1 MQAGERMA
9 SQKKIGAY
17 ITLDGEK
24 EFRAATTACNKSL
37 ATMKSE
43 MKLVEAQTAGSANSL
58 ETLQKKHEVL
68 SRTLE
73 EQEQKEKAVSAGLKH
88 AQEDYERVGSE
99 LENYRKKLEQARS
112 ALDDMKQSSETTKE
126 ALNDQSEQV
135 EQLESIV
142 SKGEQTYQRA
152 GNRVNDWQKQL
163 NNAEAQT
170 IRATKALNENAAYM
184 KEAESATDGYAKS
197 IDGFGNKV
205 DDTADKLTS
214 FGTILKT
221 NLTNT
226 AINIGKETF
235 TSAVQGTLELEDAQK
250 KLQASTG
257 AATQATKE
265 YSSEMQD
272 LYSAGYG
279 DSISGVAD
287 AMALVKQYTNET
299 DPSKI
304 KELAENGMALEDTFG
319 MDLSESI
326 RGADALMENMGL
338 TAEEAFDY
346 IAKGAQNGLDK
357 SGELTDNLS
366 EYSQLWAQAG
376 FSAEEMF
383 TILQNGLDSGA
394 YNLDK
399 VNDYVK
405 EFGVSLSDG
414 RIEENLGAFS
424 TDTQELFYQWKAG
437 EATTKQVFQSVISD
451 LANMENQQQ
460 ALTIASNTWSALGED
475 NAMKVITSLNNVNNT
490 YKNVQGTMEEVKNI
504 RYDSM
509 ANQWKSLGRTFQTDV
524 MSPMLQE
531 FLPAAKSGLEFLTD
545 NIDGIATA
553 AKVATPIVAGMFVV
567 KKGNEITK
575 LLQDTQKN
583 IKGVITWVTAHTA
596 AKTAE
601 TAAET
606 ANTAAQGAN
615 IAATTAGTA
624 ATTAHSV
631 ATTAATAAQTAFN
644 AALMANPAGVV
655 LVGLTALVGVIAVF
669 SGSVEEATTKTDELA
684 EATDSS
690 IEKLDAATQSLEDS
704 TQGWTDALSS
714 LKAQEGV
721 ADNLVTEL
729 YDLEAQSGKTDE
741 QIGRM
746 NTIVGEL
753 NSMFP
758 DLSLSIDENTG
769 ALSANE
775 QQTRRSIDAA
785 LEMSKASAAQ
795 EKMADIS
802 EDLVEAEMAKYEA
815 EQNLKDIGDE
825 LTALE
830 EERARITEESAEATE
845 NGAESYVEYN
855 GKMMDAQSALM
866 EIADAEGT
874 LTEKRDEQQEAL
886 DGLVTKYDEANGQ
899 YQSAYEYVQSLTD
912 GTTGNTDAINQNTEA
927 VVANAGAIAAKAGA
941 AAAGIETVNNEAFAY
956 QNLSE
961 TQQQLAVDVTNG
973 VLTMQENVQSAL
985 ESQMNMFE
993 EFDGGVQLSTDQLL
1007 SNMQSQID
1015 GVEKWEENLS
1025 TLAERGIDEGLLM
1038 KLSEMGPE
1046 GSGYVQTFVNMTD
1059 DELSKANDLW
1069 SQSIDIK
1076 GMTNDLGQQLL
1087 ESGAA
1092 NIAGGMDKLTPIL
1105 QASGANT
1112 VAGLVRG
1119 MQQAQATAEAQGNDL
1134 GVKVVESVNSGLG
1147 VQSPSKK
1154 TMQSGLY
1161 TAQGLALGMNTGKVT
1176 VMVAALGLATT
1187 VTKQIDNMITT
1198 SKFMSSGMKVTTGIV
1213 NGMNIGKVSVMI
1225 AAMGIAS
1232 TVITQINSSLT
1243 ASKFTSAG
1251 KNVSSGLAS
1260 GIRQGKSQVISAASE
1275 VASAAIQAA
1284 KNKLEIHSPS
1294 HVFRGMGNNSMES
1307 YAMGVEDKRRTVEN
1321 AVRRAVDFS
1330 DIQGTAG
1337 NTAGSAVNREQWAM
1351 ADIISEA
1358 MKNIKLI
1365 AYLNDREVTRALS
1378 GLGVKFGA

>member
-1 MQAGERMA
+1 MWAGERMA
-9 SQKKIGAY
+9 SRKKIGAY

-68 SRTLE
+68 SRTLD
-73 EQEQKEKAVSAGLKH
+73 EQKQKEAAVSAGLKH

-99 LENYRKKLEQARS
+99 LENYRKKLGQARDT
-112 ALDDMKQSSETTKE
+112 LDDMKRSSETTEE
-126 ALNDQSEQV
+126 ALNNQSEQI

-184 KEAESATDGYAKS
+184 KEAENATDGYAKS

-226 AINIGKETF
+226 AIDIGKETF

-257 AATQATKE
+257 ATTQATKE
-265 YSSEMQD
+265 YSAEMQE
-272 LYSAGYG
+272 LYSSGYG
-279 DSISGVAD
+279 DSISSVAD

-304 KELAENGMALEDTFG
+304 KELAESGIALEDTFG

-326 RGADALMENMGL
+326 RGVDALMENMGL

-346 IAKGAQNGLDK
+346 IAKGAQNGLNK

-414 RIEENLGAFS
+414 RIEQNLSAFS
-424 TDTQELFYQWKAG
+424 SNTQELFYQWKSG

-490 YKNVQGTMEEVKNI
+490 YKDVQGTMEEVKNI
-504 RYDSM
+504 RYDNV

-553 AKVATPIVAGMFVV
+553 AKVAAPAVAGIFVV
-567 KKGNEITK
+567 KKGNEMTK
-575 LLQDTQKN
+575 LLKDTQKN
-583 IKGVITWVTAHTA
+583 IKGVITWVTAHTV

-615 IAATTAGTA
+615 TTATVAGTA
-624 ATTAHSV
+624 ATTAHRV
-631 ATTAATAAQTAFN
+631 VTTAATAAQTAFN

-655 LVGLTALVGVIAVF
+655 LVGITALVGGIALL
-669 SGSVEEATTKTDELA
+669 SGEIEETTTKTDELT
-684 EATDSS
+684 EAADKS
-690 IEKLDAATQSLEDS
+690 IERMDTAAQSLEES
-704 TQGWTDALSS
+704 TQGWSDALSS

-721 ADNLVTEL
+721 ADQLVTEL
-729 YDLEAQSGKTDE
+729 YDLETQSGKTDD

-746 NTIVGEL
+746 HTIVGEL

-785 LEMSKASAAQ
+785 LELSKASAAQ
-795 EKMADIS
+795 EKMADIAD
-802 EDLVEAEMAKYEA
+802 DLVEADMAKYEA
-815 EQNLKDIGDE
+815 EQNLKDIGAE
-825 LTALE
+825 LNELDNERNRILE
-830 EERARITEESAEATE
+830 ENAEAAQKNTE
-845 NGAESYVEYN
+845 AYVEYN
-855 GKMMDAQSALM
+855 GEMVTAQDALM
-866 EIADAEGT
+866 MISEAEGDLLDKREEQQESLDG
-874 LTEKRDEQQEAL
+874 LTEK
-886 DGLVTKYDEANGQ
+886 YNEANSQ
-899 YQSAYEYVQSLTD
+899 YQSAYEYTKNLTE
-912 GTTGNTDAINQNTEA
+912 GTAANTDETNRNTEA
-927 VVANAGAIAAKAGA
+927 KQANAEAEATKQETA
-941 AAAGIETVNNEAFAY
+941 AASIEVLGEETAAY
-956 QNLSE
+956 QNLSA

-993 EFDGGVQLSTDQLL
+993 EFDGGVQLSTSQLL

-1015 GVEKWEENLS
+1015 GVTAWEQNLS
-1025 TLAERGIDEGLLM
+1025 ALADKGINQGLLQ
-1038 KLSEMGPE
+1038 KLAEMGPQ
-1046 GSGYVQTFVNMTD
+1046 GAGYVQTFANMTD
-1059 DELSKANDLW
+1059 SELKKANDLW
-1069 SQSIDIK
+1069 DQSVDIK
-1076 GMTNDLGQQLL
+1076 GMTNDWGQQLL

-1092 NIAGGMDKLTPIL
+1092 NIAGSMNNLTPL
-1105 QASGANT
+1105 MEASGANT
-1112 VAGLVRG
+1112 VLGLVRG
-1119 MQQAQATAEAQGNDL
+1119 MQQAQAAAEAQGNDL
-1134 GVKVVESVNSGLG
+1134 GVKLIDSIDNGLG
-1147 VQSPSKK
+1147 VQSPSRK
-1154 TMQSGLY
+1154 TTQSGRY
-1161 TAQGLALGMNTGKVT
+1161 VDQGLA
-1176 VMVAALGLATT
+1176 
-1187 VTKQIDNMITT
+1187 
-1198 SKFMSSGMKVTTGIV
+1198 
-1213 NGMNIGKVSVMI
+1213 NGMN
-1225 AAMGIAS
+1225 
-1232 TVITQINSSLT
+1232 
-1243 ASKFTSAG
+1243 AG
-1251 KNVSSGLAS
+1251 KAVVQNAARGVATAVTDQMTVSLSVIKFKGIGSRVPDGLAS
-1260 GIRQGKSQVISAASE
+1260 GIRAGKSQVISAATE

-1284 KNKLEIHSPS
+1284 NDKLEIHSPS
-1294 HVFRGMGNNSMES
+1294 HVFRRMGTNSMES
-1307 YAMGVEDKRRTVEN
+1307 YALGIKDRKASVERTVKG
-1321 AVRRAVDFS
+1321 AVDFGNVRGTMGS
-1330 DIQGTAG
+1330 IEGTATV
-1337 NTAGSAVNREQWAM
+1337 NEQRMLAGMIE
-1351 ADIISEA
+1351 EA
-1358 MKNIKLI
+1358 MKRVKFSV
-1365 AYLNDREVTRALS
+1365 YLGDREVTRALS
-1378 GLGVKFGA
+1378 GMKVMFSA

>member
-1 MQAGERMA
+1 MWAGERMA
-9 SQKKIGAY
+9 SRKKIGAY

-68 SRTLE
+68 SRTLD
-73 EQEQKEKAVSAGLKH
+73 EQKQKEAAVSAGLKH

-99 LENYRKKLEQARS
+99 LENYRKKLEQARDT
-112 ALDDMKQSSETTKE
+112 LDDMKRSSETTEE
-126 ALNDQSEQV
+126 ALNNQSEQI

-184 KEAESATDGYAKS
+184 KEAENATDGYAKS

-226 AINIGKETF
+226 AIDIGKETF
-235 TSAVQGTLELEDAQK
+235 TSTVQGTLELEDAQK

-257 AATQATKE
+257 ATTQATKE
-265 YSSEMQD
+265 YSAEMQE
-272 LYSAGYG
+272 LYSSGYG
-279 DSISGVAD
+279 DLISSVAD

-304 KELAENGMALEDTFG
+304 KELAESGMALEDTFG

-326 RGADALMENMGL
+326 RGVDALMENMGL

-346 IAKGAQNGLDK
+346 IAKGAQNGLNK

-405 EFGVSLSDG
+405 EFGISLSDG
-414 RIEENLGAFS
+414 RIEQNLSAFS

-437 EATTKQVFQSVISD
+437 GATTKQVFQSVISD

-490 YKNVQGTMEEVKNI
+490 YKDVQGTMEEVKNI
-504 RYDSM
+504 RYDSV

-524 MSPMLQE
+524 MAPILQE
-531 FLPAAKSGLEFLTD
+531 FLPAAKSGLEFFTD

-553 AKVATPIVAGMFVV
+553 AKVAAPAVAGIFVV
-567 KKGNEITK
+567 KKGNEMTK
-575 LLQDTQKN
+575 LLKDTQKN

-615 IAATTAGTA
+615 TAATTAGTV

-631 ATTAATAAQTAFN
+631 VTTAATAAQTAFN
-644 AALMANPAGVV
+644 AALMANPAGVA
-655 LVGLTALVGVIAVF
+655 LVGITALVGGIALL
-669 SGSVEEATTKTDELA
+669 SGTIEETTTKTDELA
-684 EATDSS
+684 EATDKS
-690 IEKLDAATQSLEDS
+690 IERMDAASQSLEES
-704 TQGWTDALSS
+704 TQGWADSLSS

-729 YDLEAQSGKTDE
+729 YDLEAQSGKTDD

-775 QQTRRSIDAA
+775 QQTRQSIDAA
-785 LEMSKASAAQ
+785 LELSKASAAQ
-795 EKMADIS
+795 EKMADIAD
-802 EDLVEAEMAKYEA
+802 DLVEAEMAKYEA

-825 LTALE
+825 LNELDTERNRILE
-830 EERARITEESAEATE
+830 ENAEAAQKNTE
-845 NGAESYVEYN
+845 AYVEYN
-855 GKMMDAQSALM
+855 GEMVNAQDALM
-866 EIADAEGT
+866 MISEAEST
-874 LTEKRDEQQEAL
+874 LLDKRDEQQEAL
-886 DGLVTKYDEANGQ
+886 DGLTEKYDEANSQ
-899 YQSAYEYVQSLTD
+899 YQSAYEYTQSLTE
-912 GTTGNTDAINQNTEA
+912 GTEANTEA
-927 VVANAGAIAAKAGA
+927 TNRNTEAKQANADADATKQETA
-941 AAAGIETVNNEAFAY
+941 AASIETLGEETAAY
-956 QNLSE
+956 QNLSA

-993 EFDGGVQLSTDQLL
+993 EFDGGVQLSTSQLL

-1015 GVEKWEENLS
+1015 GVTAWEQNLS
-1025 TLAERGIDEGLLM
+1025 ALADKGINQGLLQ
-1038 KLSEMGPE
+1038 KLAEMGPQ
-1046 GSGYVQTFVNMTD
+1046 GAGYVQTFANMTD
-1059 DELSKANDLW
+1059 SELKKANDLW
-1069 SQSIDIK
+1069 DQSIDIK
-1076 GMTNDLGQQLL
+1076 GMTNDWGQQLL

-1092 NIAGGMDKLTPIL
+1092 NIAGSMNSLTTL
-1105 QASGANT
+1105 MEASGANT
-1112 VAGLVRG
+1112 VMGLVRG

-1134 GVKVVESVNSGLG
+1134 GVKLIDSIDNGLG
-1147 VQSPSKK
+1147 VQSPSRK
-1154 TMQSGLY
+1154 TMQSGRY
-1161 TAQGLALGMNTGKVT
+1161 VDQGLANGMNTGKSVVQNAARSVATAVT
-1176 VMVAALGLATT
+1176 DQMSVSLSFV
-1187 VTKQIDNMITT
+1187 
-1198 SKFMSSGMKVTTGIV
+1198 KFKGIGGRV
-1213 NGMNIGKVSVMI
+1213 PD
-1225 AAMGIAS
+1225 
-1232 TVITQINSSLT
+1232 
-1243 ASKFTSAG
+1243 
-1251 KNVSSGLAS
+1251 GLAS
-1260 GIRQGKSQVISAASE
+1260 GIRAGKSEVISASIE

-1284 KNKLEIHSPS
+1284 NDELEINSPS
-1294 HVFRGMGNNSMES
+1294 HVFQRMGEGTMEGLVLGIKRKQKD
-1307 YAMGVEDKRRTVEN
+1307 AMKTVRE
-1321 AVRRAVDFS
+1321 AVDFK
-1330 DIQGTAG
+1330 DVRGTTGGIAGTAAR
-1337 NTAGSAVNREQWAM
+1337 NEQRTLAGM
-1351 ADIISEA
+1351 LTEA
-1358 MKNIKLI
+1358 MKSVKFSV
-1365 AYLNDREVTRALS
+1365 YLGDREVTRALS
-1378 GLGVKFGA
+1378 GMKVMFSA

>member
-1 MQAGERMA
+1 MA
-9 SQKKIGAY
+9 SKKKIGAY

-24 EFRAATTACNKSL
+24 EFRAATTDCNKSL

-68 SRTLE
+68 SRTLD
-73 EQEQKEKAVSAGLKH
+73 EQKQKEAAVSAGLKH
-88 AQEDYERVGSE
+88 AQEEYERVGSE

-112 ALDDMKQSSETTKE
+112 TLDDMKQSSETTE
-126 ALNDQSEQV
+126 GALNSQSEQV
-135 EQLESIV
+135 ERLEAIV

-226 AINIGKETF
+226 AIDIGKETF

-257 AATQATKE
+257 ATTQATKE
-265 YSSEMQD
+265 YSSEMQE

-279 DSISGVAD
+279 DSISSVAD

-304 KELAENGMALEDTFG
+304 KELAESGIALEDTFG

-326 RGADALMENMGL
+326 RGVDALMENMGL

-346 IAKGAQNGLDK
+346 IAKGAQNGLNK

-414 RIEENLGAFS
+414 RIEQNLSAFS
-424 TDTQELFYQWKAG
+424 SNTQELFYQWKSG

-490 YKNVQGTMEEVKNI
+490 YKDVQGTMEEVKNI
-504 RYDSM
+504 RYDNV

-545 NIDGIATA
+545 NIDGITTA
-553 AKVATPIVAGMFVV
+553 AKVAAPAVAGIFAV
-567 KKGNEITK
+567 KKGNEMTK
-575 LLQDTQKN
+575 LLKDTQKN

-615 IAATTAGTA
+615 TTATVAGTA

-631 ATTAATAAQTAFN
+631 VTTAATAAQTAFN

-655 LVGLTALVGVIAVF
+655 LVGITALVGGIALL
-669 SGSVEEATTKTDELA
+669 SGTIEETTTKTDELT
-684 EATDSS
+684 EAADKS
-690 IEKLDAATQSLEDS
+690 IERMDTAAQSLEES
-704 TQGWTDALSS
+704 TQGWSDALSS

-721 ADNLVTEL
+721 ADQLVTEL
-729 YDLEAQSGKTDE
+729 YDLEAQSGKTDD

-746 NTIVGEL
+746 HTIVGEL

-769 ALSANE
+769 ALSTNE

-785 LEMSKASAAQ
+785 LELSKASAAQ
-795 EKMADIS
+795 EKMADIAD
-802 EDLVEAEMAKYEA
+802 DLVEADMAKYEA
-815 EQNLKDIGDE
+815 EQNLKDIGAE
-825 LTALE
+825 LNELDNERNRILE
-830 EERARITEESAEATE
+830 ENAEAAQKNTE
-845 NGAESYVEYN
+845 AYVEYN
-855 GKMMDAQSALM
+855 GEMVTAQDALM
-866 EIADAEGT
+866 MISEAEGDLLDKREEQQESLDG
-874 LTEKRDEQQEAL
+874 LTEK
-886 DGLVTKYDEANGQ
+886 YNEANSQ
-899 YQSAYEYVQSLTD
+899 YQSAYEYTKNLTE
-912 GTTGNTDAINQNTEA
+912 GTAANTDETNRNTEA
-927 VVANAGAIAAKAGA
+927 KQANAKAEATKQETA
-941 AAAGIETVNNEAFAY
+941 AASIEVLGEETAAY
-956 QNLSE
+956 QNLSA

-993 EFDGGVQLSTDQLL
+993 EFDGGVQLSTSQLL

-1015 GVEKWEENLS
+1015 GVTAWEQNLS
-1025 TLAERGIDEGLLM
+1025 ALADKGINQGLLQ
-1038 KLSEMGPE
+1038 KLAEMGPQ
-1046 GSGYVQTFVNMTD
+1046 GAGYVQTFANMTD
-1059 DELSKANDLW
+1059 SELKKANDLW
-1069 SQSIDIK
+1069 DQSVDIK
-1076 GMTNDLGQQLL
+1076 GMTNDWGQQLL

-1092 NIAGGMDKLTPIL
+1092 NIAGSMNNLTPL
-1105 QASGANT
+1105 MEASGANT
-1112 VAGLVRG
+1112 VLGLVRG
-1119 MQQAQATAEAQGNDL
+1119 MQQAQAAAEAQGNDL
-1134 GVKVVESVNSGLG
+1134 GVKLIDSIDNGLG
-1147 VQSPSKK
+1147 VQSPSRK
-1154 TMQSGLY
+1154 TTQSGRY
-1161 TAQGLALGMNTGKVT
+1161 VDQGLA
-1176 VMVAALGLATT
+1176 
-1187 VTKQIDNMITT
+1187 
-1198 SKFMSSGMKVTTGIV
+1198 
-1213 NGMNIGKVSVMI
+1213 NGMN
-1225 AAMGIAS
+1225 
-1232 TVITQINSSLT
+1232 
-1243 ASKFTSAG
+1243 AG
-1251 KNVSSGLAS
+1251 KAVVQNAARGVATAVTDQMTVSLSVIKFKGMGSRVPDGLAS
-1260 GIRQGKSQVISAASE
+1260 GIRAGKSQVISAATE

-1284 KNKLEIHSPS
+1284 NDKLEIHSPS
-1294 HVFRGMGNNSMES
+1294 HVFRRMGTNSMES
-1307 YAMGVEDKRRTVEN
+1307 YALGIKDRKASVERTVKG
-1321 AVRRAVDFS
+1321 AVDFGNVRGTMGS
-1330 DIQGTAG
+1330 IEGTATV
-1337 NTAGSAVNREQWAM
+1337 NEQRMLAGMIE
-1351 ADIISEA
+1351 EA
-1358 MKNIKLI
+1358 MKRVKFSV
-1365 AYLNDREVTRALS
+1365 YLGDREVTRALS
-1378 GLGVKFGA
+1378 GMKVMFSA

>member
-1 MQAGERMA
+1 MP
-9 SQKKIGAY
+9 SKKIGAY

-68 SRTLE
+68 SRTLD
-73 EQEQKEKAVSAGLKH
+73 EQKQKEAAVSAGLKH

-112 ALDDMKQSSETTKE
+112 TLDDMKQSSETTEE
-126 ALNDQSEQV
+126 ALNNQSEQV

-226 AINIGKETF
+226 AIDFGKDTF
-235 TSAVQGTLELEDAQK
+235 KSAVQGTLELEDAQK

-257 AATQATKE
+257 ATTQATKE

-272 LYSAGYG
+272 LYSEGFG
-279 DSISGVAD
+279 DSITDAAD

-304 KELAENGMALEDTFG
+304 KELAESGIALEDTFG

-326 RGADALMENMGL
+326 RGADALMRNMGL

-346 IAKGAQNGLDK
+346 IAAGAQNGLNK
-357 SGELTDNLS
+357 SGELTDNLA
-366 EYSQLWAQAG
+366 EYSQLWGQAG

-405 EFGVSLSDG
+405 EFGISLSDG

-424 TDTQELFYQWKAG
+424 SNTQELFHQWKNG
-437 EATTKQVFQSVISD
+437 GATTKQVFQSVISD
-451 LANMENQQQ
+451 LAGMENQQQ
-460 ALTIASNTWSALGED
+460 ALTIASNTWSSLGED
-475 NAMKVITSLNNVNNT
+475 NAMKVIASLNNVNDT
-490 YKNVQGTMEEVKNI
+490 YKDVHGTMEEVKNI
-504 RYDSM
+504 RYDSV

-553 AKVATPIVAGMFVV
+553 AKIAAPAVAGIFVV

-575 LLQDTQKN
+575 LFKDTQKN
-583 IKGVITWVTAHTA
+583 IKGVITWVTAHTV

-615 IAATTAGTA
+615 TTATVAGTA

-631 ATTAATAAQTAFN
+631 VTTAATAAQTAFN
-644 AALMANPAGVV
+644 AALMANPAGVM
-655 LVGLTALVGVIAVF
+655 LVGLTALVGVVAAL
-669 SGSVEEATTKTDELA
+669 SGSIEDATTKTDELT
-684 EATDSS
+684 EATDKS
-690 IEKLDAATQSLEDS
+690 IERMDTAAQSLEES
-704 TQGWTDALSS
+704 TQGWEDSLSS

-729 YDLEAQSGKTDE
+729 YDLEAQSGKTDD

-795 EKMADIS
+795 EKMADIAD
-802 EDLVEAEMAKYEA
+802 DLVEAEMAKYEA

-830 EERARITEESAEATE
+830 EERARITEESAEATK

-874 LTEKRDEQQEAL
+874 LTEKRDEQQESL
-886 DGLVTKYDEANGQ
+886 DGLTEKYDEANSQ
-899 YQSAYEYVQSLTD
+899 YQSAYEYTQSLTE
-912 GTTGNTDAINQNTEA
+912 GTEANTEA
-927 VVANAGAIAAKAGA
+927 TNRNTEAKQANADADATKQETA
-941 AAAGIETVNNEAFAY
+941 AASIETLGEETAAY
-956 QNLSE
+956 QNLSA

-993 EFDGGVQLSTDQLL
+993 EFDGGVQISTDKLL
-1007 SNMQSQID
+1007 ENMRGQVA
-1015 GVEKWEENLS
+1015 GVTEWEQNLS
-1025 TLAERGIDEGLLM
+1025 ALADKGINKGILQ
-1038 KLSEMGPE
+1038 KLAEMGPQ
-1046 GSGYVQTFVNMTD
+1046 GSGYVAAFNNMTSD
-1059 DELSKANDLW
+1059 QLEEANSLW
-1069 SQSIDIK
+1069 DQSIDIK
-1076 GMTNDLGQQLL
+1076 GMTDKWGQQLL

-1092 NIAGGMDKLTPIL
+1092 NIAGGMSNLTPL
-1105 QASGANT
+1105 MEASGANT
-1112 VAGLVRG
+1112 VMGLVRG

-1134 GVKVVESVNSGLG
+1134 GVKLIDSIDNGLG

-1154 TMQSGLY
+1154 TTQSGRY
-1161 TAQGLALGMNTGKVT
+1161 VDQGLA
-1176 VMVAALGLATT
+1176 
-1187 VTKQIDNMITT
+1187 
-1198 SKFMSSGMKVTTGIV
+1198 
-1213 NGMNIGKVSVMI
+1213 NGMNDGKQVVQSAARGVATAVTDQMTISLSFIKFKGIGERVPD
-1225 AAMGIAS
+1225 
-1232 TVITQINSSLT
+1232 
-1243 ASKFTSAG
+1243 
-1251 KNVSSGLAS
+1251 GLAS
-1260 GIRQGKSQVISAASE
+1260 GIRAGKSEVISAAEE
-1275 VASAAIQAA
+1275 VAAAAIKAA
-1284 KNKLEIHSPS
+1284 NDKLEIHSPS
-1294 HVFRGMGNNSMES
+1294 HVFRRMGSNTMDS
-1307 YAMGVEDKRRTVEN
+1307 YA
-1321 AVRRAVDFS
+1321 
-1330 DIQGTAG
+1330 
-1337 NTAGSAVNREQWAM
+1337 
-1351 ADIISEA
+1351 
-1358 MKNIKLI
+1358 
-1365 AYLNDREVTRALS
+1365 
-1378 GLGVKFGA
+1378 LGVKDREAYVKKSVTSTLDFEGIKGKINTRTASASIAEQQMLRNMMIEAMSKVKLVAYLGTRQVTRELSDMGVVFRAEI

>member
-1 MQAGERMA
+1 MA
-9 SQKKIGAY
+9 SKKKIGAY

-24 EFRAATTACNKSL
+24 EFRAATSACNKSL

-58 ETLQKKHEVL
+58 ETLKKKHEVL
-68 SRTLE
+68 SKTLE

-99 LENYRKKLEQARS
+99 LESYRKKLEQARS
-112 ALDDMKQSSETTKE
+112 ALDDMKQSSDTTEE
-126 ALNDQSEQV
+126 ALNAQSEQV
-135 EQLESIV
+135 EELEKII

-184 KEAESATDGYAKS
+184 KEAESATDGCAKS

-205 DDTADKLTS
+205 DDTADRLTS

-226 AINIGKETF
+226 AIDFGKDTF
-235 TSAVQGTLELEDAQK
+235 KSAVQGTLELEDAQN

-257 AATQATKE
+257 ATTQATKE

-272 LYSAGYG
+272 LYSAGFG
-279 DSISGVAD
+279 DSITDAAD

-304 KELAENGMALEDTFG
+304 KELAESGMALEDTFG

-326 RGADALMENMGL
+326 RGADALMRNMGL

-346 IAKGAQNGLDK
+346 IAAGAQNGLNK
-357 SGELTDNLS
+357 SGELTDNLA
-366 EYSQLWAQAG
+366 EYSQLWGQAG

-405 EFGVSLSDG
+405 EFGISLSDG

-424 TDTQELFYQWKAG
+424 SNTQELFHQWKNG
-437 EATTKQVFQSVISD
+437 GATTKQVFQSVISD
-451 LANMENQQQ
+451 LAGMENQQQ
-460 ALTIASNTWSALGED
+460 ALTIASNTWSSLGED
-475 NAMKVITSLNNVNNT
+475 NAMKVITSLNNVNDT
-490 YKNVQGTMEEVKNI
+490 YKDVHGTMEEVKNI
-504 RYDSM
+504 RYDSV

-531 FLPAAKSGLEFLTD
+531 FLPEAKSGLKFITD

-553 AKVATPIVAGMFVV
+553 AKVATPIVAGMFAV

-575 LLQDTQKN
+575 LLKDTQKN

-615 IAATTAGTA
+615 TAATVAGTA

-631 ATTAATAAQTAFN
+631 VTTAATAAQSAFN

-655 LVGLTALVGVIAVF
+655 LVGITALVGGIALL
-669 SGSVEEATTKTDELA
+669 SGTIEDTTTKTDELT
-684 EATDSS
+684 EAADKS
-690 IEKLDAATQSLEDS
+690 IERMDTAAQSLEESTRGWSDS
-704 TQGWTDALSS
+704 LSS

-729 YDLEAQSGKTDE
+729 YDLEAQSGKTDT

-758 DLSLSIDENTG
+758 DLSMSIDENTG
-769 ALSANE
+769 ALNANE

-785 LEMSKASAAQ
+785 IEMSKASAAQ
-795 EKMADIS
+795 EKMADIAD
-802 EDLVEAEMAKYEA
+802 DLVEAEMAKYEA

-825 LTALE
+825 LTALD
-830 EERARITEESAEATE
+830 EERTRIAKEDTEATKDR
-845 NGAESYVEYN
+845 ADSYVEYN
-855 GKMMDAQSALM
+855 GNMMDARTALI
-866 EIADAEGT
+866 EIADAERT
-874 LTEKRDEQQEAL
+874 LIEKRDEQQESL
-886 DGLVTKYDEANGQ
+886 DELTEKYDEANSQ
-899 YQSAYEYVQSLTD
+899 YQSAYEYTQNLTD
-912 GTTGNTDAINQNTEA
+912 GTTGNTDALNQNTEA
-927 VVANAGAIAAKAGA
+927 VVANAGAIAAKVGA
-941 AAAGIETVNNEAFAY
+941 AAAGIEAVNNETFAY

-961 TQQQLAVDVTNG
+961 AQQQLAVDVTNS
-973 VLTMQENVQSAL
+973 VITMQENVQSAL

-1015 GVEKWEENLS
+1015 GVTSWEQNLS
-1025 TLAERGIDEGLLM
+1025 TLADRGINQGLLQ
-1038 KLSEMGPE
+1038 KLADMGPQ
-1046 GSGYVQTFVNMTD
+1046 GAGYVQTFASMTD

-1076 GMTNDLGQQLL
+1076 GMTNDWGQQLL

-1092 NIAGGMDKLTPIL
+1092 NIAGGMSNLTPIL

-1112 VAGLVRG
+1112 VAGLVQG
-1119 MQQAQATAEAQGNDL
+1119 MQQAQETAEAQGNDL
-1134 GVKVVESVNSGLG
+1134 GVKVVDSVNSGLG
-1147 VQSPSKK
+1147 VQSPSRK
-1154 TMQSGLY
+1154 TMQSGMY
-1161 TAQGLALGMNTGKVT
+1161 TVQGLA
-1176 VMVAALGLATT
+1176 
-1187 VTKQIDNMITT
+1187 
-1198 SKFMSSGMKVTTGIV
+1198 
-1213 NGMNIGKVSVMI
+1213 NGMTLGKATAMI
-1225 AAMGIAS
+1225 AAMGVAA
-1232 TVITQINSSLT
+1232 TVITQINSLLT
-1243 ASKFTSAG
+1243 ESKFVSAG
-1251 KNVSSGLAS
+1251 LNVSQGLAS
-1260 GIRQGKSQVISAASE
+1260 GIRDGKSNVISAASE

-1284 KNKLEIHSPS
+1284 NDKLEIHSPS
-1294 HVFRGMGNNSMES
+1294 HVFRRMGTNTMDS
-1307 YAMGVEDKRRTVEN
+1307 YALGVRDRKASVEKTVK
-1321 AVRRAVDFS
+1321 RAVDFN
-1330 DIQGTAG
+1330 DVRGTTGGIAG
-1337 NTAGSAVNREQWAM
+1337 TVVGNEQRALAGVIA
-1351 ADIISEA
+1351 EA
-1358 MKNIKLI
+1358 MKSVKFSV
-1365 AYLNDREVTRALS
+1365 YLGDREVTRALS
-1378 GLGVKFGA
+1378 GMKVMFSA

>member
-9 SQKKIGAY
+9 SRKKIGAY

-257 AATQATKE
+257 ATTQATKE

-545 NIDGIATA
+545 NIDGIAMA

-631 ATTAATAAQTAFN
+631 VTTAATAAQTAFN

-729 YDLEAQSGKTDE
+729 YDLEAQSGKTDA

-758 DLSLSIDENTG
+758 DLSLSINENTG
-769 ALSANE
+769 ALNANE

-785 LEMSKASAAQ
+785 LEMAKAAEAQ
-795 EKMADIS
+795 EKMADIA
-802 EDLVEAEMAKYEA
+802 EDLAEADMAKYEA
-815 EQNLKDIGDE
+815 EQNLDDIGTRLKTLDS
-825 LTALE
+825 
-830 EERARITEESAEATE
+830 ERTRITEESTKAIESGTEA
-845 NGAESYVEYN
+845 YVTYN
-855 GKMMDAQSALM
+855 GEMMNAQDALM
-866 EIADAEGT
+866 RIAEEEST
-874 LTEKRDEQQEAL
+874 LNDKQEEQEEAL
-886 DGLVTKYDEANGQ
+886 DGLVKKYDEANSQ
-899 YQSAYEYVQSLTD
+899 YQSAYEYTQNLTD
-912 GTTGNTDAINQNTEA
+912 GTAANTEATNQNTEA
-927 VVANAGAIAAKAGA
+927 KQANADAEAAKQGA
-941 AAAGIETVNNEAFAY
+941 SAASIEVLGEETAAY
-956 QNLSE
+956 QNLSA

-1015 GVEKWEENLS
+1015 GVTAWEQNLS
-1025 TLAERGIDEGLLM
+1025 TLADRGINQGLLQ
-1038 KLSEMGPE
+1038 KLAEMGPE
-1046 GSGYVQTFVNMTD
+1046 GAGYVQTFASMTD

-1069 SQSIDIK
+1069 NQSVDIK
-1076 GMTNDLGQQLL
+1076 GMTNDWGQQLL

-1092 NIAGGMDKLTPIL
+1092 NIAGGMNNLTPIL

-1112 VAGLVRG
+1112 VAGLVQG

-1154 TMQSGLY
+1154 TLQSGMH
-1161 TAQGLALGMNTGKVT
+1161 TVQGLA
-1176 VMVAALGLATT
+1176 
-1187 VTKQIDNMITT
+1187 
-1198 SKFMSSGMKVTTGIV
+1198 
-1213 NGMNIGKVSVMI
+1213 NGMTIGRVTAMI
-1225 AAMGIAS
+1225 AAMGVATS
-1232 TVITQINSSLT
+1232 VITQINSQLT
-1243 ASKFTSAG
+1243 ESRFVSSG
-1251 KNVSSGLAS
+1251 LNVSQGLAS
-1260 GIRQGKSQVISAASE
+1260 GIRAGKSEVISAASE

-1284 KNKLEIHSPS
+1284 NNKLEIHSPS
-1294 HVFRGMGNNSMES
+1294 HVFRRMGTNTMDS
-1307 YAMGVEDKRRTVEN
+1307 YALGVKDRQTNVER
-1321 AVRRAVDFS
+1321 AVKSAVDFS
-1330 DIQGTAG
+1330 DIRGTMGNYGASASRNEQRILAG
-1337 NTAGSAVNREQWAM
+1337 MIT
-1351 ADIISEA
+1351 EA
-1358 MKNIKLI
+1358 MKSVKF
-1365 AYLNDREVTRALS
+1365 AVYLGDKEVTRALS
-1378 GLGVKFGA
+1378 GLKVVFSA

>member
-1 MQAGERMA
+1 MP
-9 SQKKIGAY
+9 SKKIGAY

-68 SRTLE
+68 SRTLD
-73 EQEQKEKAVSAGLKH
+73 EQKQKEAAVSAGLKH

-112 ALDDMKQSSETTKE
+112 TLDDMKQSSETTEE
-126 ALNDQSEQV
+126 ALNNQSEQV

-226 AINIGKETF
+226 AIDFGKDTF
-235 TSAVQGTLELEDAQK
+235 KSAVQGTLELEDAQK

-257 AATQATKE
+257 ATTQATKE

-272 LYSAGYG
+272 LYSEGFG
-279 DSISGVAD
+279 DSITDAAD

-304 KELAENGMALEDTFG
+304 KELAESGMALEDTFG

-326 RGADALMENMGL
+326 RGADALMRNMGL
-338 TAEEAFDY
+338 TAEETFDY
-346 IAKGAQNGLDK
+346 IAAGAQNGLNK
-357 SGELTDNLS
+357 SGELTDNLA
-366 EYSQLWAQAG
+366 EYSQLWGQAG

-405 EFGVSLSDG
+405 EFGISLSDG

-424 TDTQELFYQWKAG
+424 SNTQELFHQWKNG
-437 EATTKQVFQSVISD
+437 GATTKQVFQSVISD
-451 LANMENQQQ
+451 LAGMENQQQ
-460 ALTIASNTWSALGED
+460 ALTIASNTWSSLGED
-475 NAMKVITSLNNVNNT
+475 NAMKVITSLNNVNDT
-490 YKNVQGTMEEVKNI
+490 YKDVHGTMEEVKNI
-504 RYDSM
+504 RYDSV

-553 AKVATPIVAGMFVV
+553 AKIAAPAVAGIFVV

-575 LLQDTQKN
+575 LFKDTQKN
-583 IKGVITWVTAHTA
+583 IKGVITWVTAHTV

-615 IAATTAGTA
+615 TTATVAGTA

-631 ATTAATAAQTAFN
+631 VTTAATAAQTAFN

-655 LVGLTALVGVIAVF
+655 LVGITALVGGIALL
-669 SGSVEEATTKTDELA
+669 SGTIEETTTKTDELT
-684 EATDSS
+684 EAADKS
-690 IEKLDAATQSLEDS
+690 IERMDTAAQSLENS
-704 TQGWTDALSS
+704 TQGWSDSLSS

-729 YDLEAQSGKTDE
+729 YDLEAQSGKTDD

-758 DLSLSIDENTG
+758 DLSLSINENTG

-795 EKMADIS
+795 EKMADIAD
-802 EDLVEAEMAKYEA
+802 DLVEAEMAKYEA

-825 LTALE
+825 LTALDD
-830 EERARITEESAEATE
+830 ERNRILEESTEAAKKGTE
-845 NGAESYVEYN
+845 AYVEYN
-855 GKMMDAQSALM
+855 GEMLTSQDALM
-866 EIADAEGT
+866 AISEAEGT
-874 LTEKRDEQQEAL
+874 LLDKREEQQESL
-886 DGLVTKYDEANGQ
+886 DGLTEKYNEANSQ
-899 YQSAYEYVQSLTD
+899 YQSAYEYTQNLTD
-912 GTTGNTDAINQNTEA
+912 GTAANTEATNQNTEA
-927 VVANAGAIAAKAGA
+927 KQANADAEAAKQGA
-941 AAAGIETVNNEAFAY
+941 SAASIEVLGEETAAY
-956 QNLSE
+956 QNLSA

-993 EFDGGVQLSTDQLL
+993 QFDGGVQLSTEQLL

-1015 GVEKWEENLS
+1015 GVTTWEQNLS
-1025 TLAERGIDEGLLM
+1025 TLADRGINQGLLQ
-1038 KLSEMGPE
+1038 KLAEMGPQ
-1046 GSGYVQTFVNMTD
+1046 GAGYVQTFSNMTES
-1059 DELSKANDLW
+1059 ELSKANDLW
-1069 SQSIDIK
+1069 DQSVDIK
-1076 GMTNDLGQQLL
+1076 GMTNKWGQQLL

-1092 NIAGGMDKLTPIL
+1092 NIAGGMSNLTPL
-1105 QASGANT
+1105 MEASGANT
-1112 VAGLVRG
+1112 VMGLVRG
-1119 MQQAQATAEAQGNDL
+1119 MEQAQATAEAQGNDL
-1134 GVKVVESVNSGLG
+1134 GVKLIDSIDNGLG
-1147 VQSPSKK
+1147 VQSPSRK
-1154 TMQSGLY
+1154 TMQSGRY
-1161 TAQGLALGMNTGKVT
+1161 VDQGLA
-1176 VMVAALGLATT
+1176 
-1187 VTKQIDNMITT
+1187 
-1198 SKFMSSGMKVTTGIV
+1198 
-1213 NGMNIGKVSVMI
+1213 NGMNSGKPVVQNAARGVATAVTDQMSTSLSFVKFSGIGGRVPD
-1225 AAMGIAS
+1225 
-1232 TVITQINSSLT
+1232 
-1243 ASKFTSAG
+1243 
-1251 KNVSSGLAS
+1251 GLAS
-1260 GIRQGKSQVISAASE
+1260 GIRAGKSKVISAASD
-1275 VASAAIQAA
+1275 VAAAAIQAA
-1284 KNKLEIHSPS
+1284 NDKLEIHSPS
-1294 HVFRGMGNNSMES
+1294 HVFRKMGSNTMDS
-1307 YAMGVEDKRRTVEN
+1307 YALGVKDRKASVEKTVKS
-1321 AVRRAVDFS
+1321 AVDFGS
-1330 DIQGTAG
+1330 VKGTMGRAAGTAAK
-1337 NTAGSAVNREQWAM
+1337 NEQMVLAGMIA
-1351 ADIISEA
+1351 EA
-1358 MKNIKLI
+1358 MKSVKFSV
-1365 AYLNDREVTRALS
+1365 YLGDREVTRALS
-1378 GLGVKFGA
+1378 GLKVMFSA

>member
-1 MQAGERMA
+1 MA
-9 SQKKIGAY
+9 SKKIGAY

-43 MKLVEAQTAGSANSL
+43 MKLVEAQTAGNANSL

-68 SRTLE
+68 SRTLD
-73 EQEQKEKAVSAGLKH
+73 EQKQKEAAVSAGLKH
-88 AQEDYERVGSE
+88 AQEVYERVGSK

-112 ALDDMKQSSETTKE
+112 TLDDMKQSSETTEE
-126 ALNDQSEQV
+126 ALNNQSKQV

-142 SKGEQTYQRA
+142 NKGEQTYQRA

-184 KEAESATDGYAKS
+184 KEAENATDGYAKS

-226 AINIGKETF
+226 AIDIGKETF

-257 AATQATKE
+257 ATTQATKE

-272 LYSAGYG
+272 LYSEGYG
-279 DSISGVAD
+279 DSITGAAD

-299 DPSKI
+299 DPTKI

-326 RGADALMENMGL
+326 RGADALIENMGL
-338 TAEEAFDY
+338 NAEEAFDY

-366 EYSQLWAQAG
+366 EYSQLWGQAG

-383 TILQNGLDSGA
+383 TILQNGLESGA

-399 VNDYVK
+399 VNDFVK
-405 EFGVSLSDG
+405 EFGISLSDG

-424 TDTQELFYQWKAG
+424 SDTQELFYQWKTG
-437 EATTKQVFQSVISD
+437 GATTKQVFQSVISD
-451 LANMENQQQ
+451 LAGMENQQQ

-475 NAMKVITSLNNVNNT
+475 NAMKVITSLNNVNDT
-490 YKNVQGTMEEVKNI
+490 YKDVHGTMEEVKNI
-504 RYDSM
+504 RYDSVT
-509 ANQWKSLGRTFQTDV
+509 NQWKTLGRTFQTDV

-553 AKVATPIVAGMFVV
+553 AKIAAPAVAGIFVV

-575 LLQDTQKN
+575 LFKDTQKN
-583 IKGVITWVTAHTA
+583 IKGVVTWVTAHTA

-615 IAATTAGTA
+615 TTATVAGTA

-631 ATTAATAAQTAFN
+631 VTTAATAAQTAFN
-644 AALMANPAGVV
+644 AALMANPAGVM
-655 LVGLTALVGVIAVF
+655 LVGLTALVGVVAAL
-669 SGSVEEATTKTDELA
+669 SGSIEDATTKTDELT
-684 EATDSS
+684 EATDKS
-690 IEKLDAATQSLEDS
+690 IERMDTAAQSLEES
-704 TQGWTDALSS
+704 TQGWADSLSS

-729 YDLEAQSGKTDE
+729 YDLEAQSGKTDD

-769 ALSANE
+769 ALNANE

-795 EKMADIS
+795 EKMADIAD
-802 EDLVEAEMAKYEA
+802 DLVEAEMAKYEA

-830 EERARITEESAEATE
+830 EERARITEESAEATK

-866 EIADAEGT
+866 EIADAEGA
-874 LTEKRDEQQEAL
+874 LTEKRDEQQESL
-886 DGLVTKYDEANGQ
+886 DGLTEKYDEANSQ
-899 YQSAYEYVQSLTD
+899 YQSAYEYTQSLTE
-912 GTTGNTDAINQNTEA
+912 GTEANTEA
-927 VVANAGAIAAKAGA
+927 TNRNTEAKQANADADATKQETA
-941 AAAGIETVNNEAFAY
+941 AASIETLGEETAAY
-956 QNLSE
+956 QNLSA

-1015 GVEKWEENLS
+1015 GVTAWEQNLS
-1025 TLAERGIDEGLLM
+1025 TLADRGINQGLLQ
-1038 KLSEMGPE
+1038 KLAEMGPQ
-1046 GSGYVQTFVNMTD
+1046 GAGYVQTFASMTD
-1059 DELSKANDLW
+1059 SELSKANDLW
-1069 SQSIDIK
+1069 SQSVDIK
-1076 GMTNDLGQQLL
+1076 GMTNDWGQQLL

-1092 NIAGGMDKLTPIL
+1092 NIAGGMSNLTPL
-1105 QASGANT
+1105 MEASGANT
-1112 VAGLVRG
+1112 VMGLVRG

-1134 GVKVVESVNSGLG
+1134 GVKLIDSIDNGLG

-1154 TMQSGLY
+1154 TTQSGRY
-1161 TAQGLALGMNTGKVT
+1161 VDQGLA
-1176 VMVAALGLATT
+1176 
-1187 VTKQIDNMITT
+1187 
-1198 SKFMSSGMKVTTGIV
+1198 
-1213 NGMNIGKVSVMI
+1213 NGMNDGKPVVQN
-1225 AAMGIAS
+1225 AARGVTAVVTDQM
-1232 TVITQINSSLT
+1232 T
-1243 ASKFTSAG
+1243 ASLSFVKFKAIG
-1251 KNVSSGLAS
+1251 GRVPDGLAS
-1260 GIRQGKSQVISAASE
+1260 GVRAGKSEVISAASE
-1275 VASAAIQAA
+1275 VASAAIKAA
-1284 KNKLEIHSPS
+1284 NDKLEIHSPS
-1294 HVFRGMGNNSMES
+1294 HVFRRMGSNTMDS
-1307 YAMGVEDKRRTVEN
+1307 YA
-1321 AVRRAVDFS
+1321 
-1330 DIQGTAG
+1330 
-1337 NTAGSAVNREQWAM
+1337 
-1351 ADIISEA
+1351 
-1358 MKNIKLI
+1358 
-1365 AYLNDREVTRALS
+1365 
-1378 GLGVKFGA
+1378 LGVKDREAYVRKSVISTLDFEGIEGKINTRTASASVAEQRMLRNMMIEAMSQIKLVAYLGTRQVTRELSNMGVVFRAEI

>member
-9 SQKKIGAY
+9 SKKKIGAY

-24 EFRAATTACNKSL
+24 EFRAATSACNKSL

-68 SRTLE
+68 SRTLD
-73 EQEQKEKAVSAGLKH
+73 EQKQKEAAVSAGLKH
-88 AQEDYERVGSE
+88 AQEDYERVGGE
-99 LENYRKKLEQARS
+99 VENYRKKLEQARS
-112 ALDDMKQSSETTKE
+112 TLDDMKQSSETTEE
-126 ALNDQSEQV
+126 ALNNQSKQI

-142 SKGEQTYQRA
+142 SKGEQTYQSA

-170 IRATKALNENAAYM
+170 IQATKALNENAAYM
-184 KEAESATDGYAKS
+184 KEAENATDGYAKS

-226 AINIGKETF
+226 VIDIGKDTF
-235 TSAVQGTLELEDAQK
+235 KSAIQGTLELDDAQH

-257 AATQATKE
+257 ATTQATKE

-279 DSISGVAD
+279 DSITDVAD

-304 KELAENGMALEDTFG
+304 KELAENGIALEETFG

-338 TAEEAFDY
+338 TAKESFDY
-346 IAKGAQNGLDK
+346 IAKGAQNGLNK

-405 EFGVSLSDG
+405 EFGNSLADG
-414 RIEENLGAFS
+414 RIEQNLNAFS
-424 TDTQELFYQWKAG
+424 SDTQELFYQWKAG

-490 YKNVQGTMEEVKNI
+490 YKDVQGTMEEVKNI
-504 RYDSM
+504 RYDSV

-524 MSPMLQE
+524 MSPLLQE
-531 FLPAAKSGLEFLTD
+531 FLPAAKSGLGFLTD

-553 AKVATPIVAGMFVV
+553 AKIAAPAVAGIFAV
-567 KKGNEITK
+567 KKGNEMTK
-575 LLQDTQKN
+575 LLKDTQKN
-583 IKGVITWVTAHTA
+583 IKGVITWVTAHTV

-615 IAATTAGTA
+615 TAATVAGTA

-631 ATTAATAAQTAFN
+631 VTTAATAAQTAFN
-644 AALMANPAGVV
+644 VALMANPAGVV
-655 LVGLTALVGVIAVF
+655 LVGITALVGGIALL
-669 SGSVEEATTKTDELA
+669 SGTIEETTTKTDELA
-684 EATDSS
+684 EATDRS
-690 IEKLDAATQSLEDS
+690 IERMDTAAQSLEES
-704 TQGWTDALSS
+704 TQGWSDSLSN

-729 YDLEAQSGKTDE
+729 YNLEAQSGKTDD

-775 QQTRRSIDAA
+775 QQTRRTIDTA
-785 LEMSKASAAQ
+785 LKMSQVAAAQ
-795 EKMADIS
+795 EKMADIAD
-802 EDLVEAEMAKYEA
+802 DLVEADMAKHEA
-815 EQNLKDIGDE
+815 EQKLDDIGNRLKVLDSERTRITDE
-825 LTALE
+825 STRATEKGTEAYVTYNGEMMNAQDALMQISEEESTLSEKQKEQEEALE
-830 EERARITEESAEATE
+830 
-845 NGAESYVEYN
+845 
-855 GKMMDAQSALM
+855 
-866 EIADAEGT
+866 
-874 LTEKRDEQQEAL
+874 
-886 DGLVTKYDEANGQ
+886 GLVTKYDEANSQ
-899 YQSAYEYVQSLTD
+899 YQSAYEYTQNLTD
-912 GTTGNTDAINQNTEA
+912 GTAANTEATNQNTEA
-927 VVANAGAIAAKAGA
+927 KQANAEAEAAKQEATTA
-941 AAAGIETVNNEAFAY
+941 SIEVLGEELAAY

-993 EFDGGVQLSTDQLL
+993 QFDGGVQISTEQLL
-1007 SNMQSQID
+1007 ANMQSQVD
-1015 GVEKWEENLS
+1015 GVTNWEQNLS
-1025 TLAERGIDEGLLM
+1025 ALADKGVNEGILQ
-1038 KLSEMGPE
+1038 KLAEMGPQ
-1046 GSGYVQTFVNMTD
+1046 GSGYVAAFNSMTS
-1059 DELSKANDLW
+1059 EQLAQANSLW
-1069 SQSIDIK
+1069 DQSVDIK
-1076 GMTNDLGQQLL
+1076 GMTNQWGQQLL

-1092 NIAGGMDKLTPIL
+1092 NIAGGMQNLTPIM
-1105 QASGANT
+1105 QQSGANT
-1112 VAGLVRG
+1112 VMGLVQG
-1119 MQQAQATAEAQGNDL
+1119 MQQAQATAEAQGIDL
-1134 GVKVVESVNSGLG
+1134 GVKTIDSVNSGLG
-1147 VQSPSKK
+1147 VHSPSAK
-1154 TMQSGLY
+1154 TMQSGMY
-1161 TAQGLALGMNTGKVT
+1161 VDQGLANGMTLGKVT
-1176 VMVAALGLATT
+1176 
-1187 VTKQIDNMITT
+1187 
-1198 SKFMSSGMKVTTGIV
+1198 
-1213 NGMNIGKVSVMI
+1213 VMI
-1225 AAMGIAS
+1225 AAMGVAT
-1232 TVITQINSSLT
+1232 TVVTQINTVLT
-1243 ASKFTSAG
+1243 ESKFTDAG
-1251 KNVSSGLAS
+1251 RNVPEGLAL
-1260 GIRQGKSQVISAASE
+1260 GIRQGKSLVIEAASE
-1275 VASAAIQAA
+1275 VASAAIEAA
-1284 KNKLEIHSPS
+1284 NNKLEIHSPS
-1294 HVFRGMGNNSMES
+1294 HVFRRMGNNTMDS
-1307 YAMGVEDKRRTVEN
+1307 YA
-1321 AVRRAVDFS
+1321 
-1330 DIQGTAG
+1330 
-1337 NTAGSAVNREQWAM
+1337 
-1351 ADIISEA
+1351 
-1358 MKNIKLI
+1358 
-1365 AYLNDREVTRALS
+1365 
-1378 GLGVKFGA
+1378 LGVKDKATSVRSTVTGALNFADVQGKVNSRVGSASIAEQQMLRSLLMEAMSQIKLVAYLGSRQVTRELSNMGVVFRAEI

>member
-112 ALDDMKQSSETTKE
+112 TLDDMKRSSETTEE

-226 AINIGKETF
+226 AIDIGKETF

-257 AATQATKE
+257 ATTQATKE

-346 IAKGAQNGLDK
+346 IVKGAQNGLDK

-545 NIDGIATA
+545 NIDGIAMA

-631 ATTAATAAQTAFN
+631 VTTAATAAQTAFN

-795 EKMADIS
+795 EKMADIA
-802 EDLVEAEMAKYEA
+802 EDLAEADMAKYEA
-815 EQNLKDIGDE
+815 EQNLDDIGNR
-825 LTALE
+825 LKALDS
-830 EERARITEESAEATE
+830 ERTRITEESTKATE
-845 NGAESYVEYN
+845 KGTEAYVTYN
-855 GKMMDAQSALM
+855 GEMMNAQDALM
-866 EIADAEGT
+866 RISEEEST
-874 LTEKRDEQQEAL
+874 LTDKQEEQQEAL
-886 DGLVTKYDEANGQ
+886 DGIVTKYDEANEK
-899 YQSAYEYVQSLTD
+899 YQSAYEYMQGLTD
-912 GTTGNTDAINQNTEA
+912 GTTANTEATNQNTEA

-1015 GVEKWEENLS
+1015 GVTAWEQNLS
-1025 TLAERGIDEGLLM
+1025 TLADRGINQGLLQ
-1038 KLSEMGPE
+1038 KLAEMGPE
-1046 GSGYVQTFVNMTD
+1046 GAGYVQTFASMTD

-1069 SQSIDIK
+1069 NQSVDIK
-1076 GMTNDLGQQLL
+1076 GMTNDWGQQLL

-1092 NIAGGMDKLTPIL
+1092 NIAGGINNLTPIL

-1112 VAGLVRG
+1112 VAGLVQG

-1154 TMQSGLY
+1154 TLQSGMY
-1161 TAQGLALGMNTGKVT
+1161 TVQGLA
-1176 VMVAALGLATT
+1176 
-1187 VTKQIDNMITT
+1187 
-1198 SKFMSSGMKVTTGIV
+1198 
-1213 NGMNIGKVSVMI
+1213 NGMTIGRVTAMI
-1225 AAMGIAS
+1225 AAMGVATS
-1232 TVITQINSSLT
+1232 VITQINSQLT
-1243 ASKFTSAG
+1243 ESRFVSSG
-1251 KNVSSGLAS
+1251 LNVSQGLAS
-1260 GIRQGKSQVISAASE
+1260 GIRAGKSEVISAASE

-1284 KNKLEIHSPS
+1284 NNKLEIHSPS
-1294 HVFRGMGNNSMES
+1294 HVFRRMGTNTMDS
-1307 YAMGVEDKRRTVEN
+1307 YALGVKDRKASVEKTV
-1321 AVRRAVDFS
+1321 RGAVDFS
-1330 DIQGTAG
+1330 DIRGTMGNYGASASRNEQRILAG
-1337 NTAGSAVNREQWAM
+1337 MIT
-1351 ADIISEA
+1351 EA
-1358 MKNIKLI
+1358 MKSVKF
-1365 AYLNDREVTRALS
+1365 AVYLGDKEVTRALS
-1378 GLGVKFGA
+1378 GLKVVFSA